1 MKIAGEYSFNN
12 GQDTVNKRYPKLLA
26 EIHEAISSVNA
37 ANCKTKAS
45 KEKTKVGRILY
56 SPIALNRAFK
66 TRLYAKNWRS
76 VREKCNYPHA
86 VLFAGL

>member
-12 GQDTVNKRYPKLLA
+12 GQATVKRRYPGLLT
-26 EIHEAISSVNA
+26 EIRAAISSVNA

-56 SPIALNRAFK
+56 SPIALNTTTLQVAPV
-66 TRLYAKNWRS
+66 ADD
-76 VREKCNYPHA
+76 H
-86 VLFAGL
+86 VL